1 MTRPIIGVTAD
12 RTDESNNIESQYN
25 VRRNYCSAVAAA
37 GGLPVILPYDM
48 AAVGEYVALIDGLI
62 ITGGMFDIDPAEYG
76 MRKAKPEGAVI
87 KADRT
92 AFERAMLRQAIAEDI
107 PVLGICGGMQ
117 LIAVELGADLYQ
129 DLPSELEGDVD
140 HKQLESCGIG
150 THRIHIEPGS
160 LLHRLL
166 GAESLVTNSL
176 HHQAVMKGNR
186 VIRIGA
192 KADDG
197 VIEAI
202 EASGQTFCLGV
213 QWHPEYLVNASE
225 ANIFAG
231 LVKTARR
238 VRTTS
243 RSLTPS
249 MFSADS

>member
-37 GGLPVILPYDM
+37 GGLPVIIPYDM
-48 AAVGEYVALIDGLI
+48 AAVDEYADLVDGLV

-76 MRKAKPEGAVI
+76 MPAARPEGAVI
-87 KADRT
+87 KPDRT
-92 AFERAMLRQAIAEDI
+92 AFERAMLRRALAEDM

-117 LIAVELGADLYQ
+117 LIAVELGAELYQ
-129 DLPSELEGDVD
+129 DLPAELESDVE

-150 THRIHIEPGS
+150 THRIRIEPES
-160 LLHRLL
+160 LLRGLL
-166 GAESLVTNSL
+166 GVESMVINSL
-176 HHQAVMKGNR
+176 HHQAVIKGNR
-186 VIRIGA
+186 AIRIA
-192 KADDG
+192 ARADDG

-202 EASGQTFCLGV
+202 EASGHTFCLGV

-231 LVKTARR
+231 LVKSAMR
-238 VRTTS
+238 VRTAS
-243 RSLTPS
+243 RALISS
-249 MFSADS
+249 